1 MKRTLQRIWE
11 QASIYLPVLLMALLA
26 LGTWWLVRNA
36 PEPLHSQV
44 EQVVSDEPDY
54 VMENFSVH
62 QFDGTGRLQ
71 SVMTGDQAQHFPK
84 TDTVEVEAVRTRN
97 VAPDGMI
104 TISSARRG
112 ISNSDSSQIQ
122 LLGNAQVER
131 LLPQQPGQAMRYSG
145 EFLHAWTNEER
156 MESHLPV
163 ELTRGNDKFTGNQMK
178 YDNLSQTVDLNGR
191 VKGVIYPKN
200 K

>member
-97 VAPDGMI
+97 VAPDGMV
-104 TISSARRG
+104 TTSSARRG

-131 LLPQQPGQAMRYSG
+131 LLPQQPGQVMRYSG

-178 YDNLSQTVDLNGR
+178 YDNFSQTIDLNGR